1 LFDLKKNKRELLEIN
16 KRRGWG
22 SKGKE
27 CGRKEKEE
35 ERTRSFLSMI
45 ISGNVYIFLSISKL
59 KYCLIFILFEYT
71 VHP

>member
-16 KRRGWG
+16 KTRGWG

-35 ERTRSFLSMI
+35 EKNKKFLRHDNL
-45 ISGNVYIFLSISKL
+45 GQCTYIFQYFKTEVLSDF
-59 KYCLIFILFEYT
+59 YPF
-71 VHP
+71 